1 MVAALVLDRA
11 DRAAIHRALGRR
23 TSVRLCERADAL
35 RAMLAAAD
43 VHLVVTELRDAV
55 GASVIPVLTDAVSR
69 GELPAI
75 VVRES
80 LADAAAGDVVRL
92 AGARVPA
99 RLSLRGVAPIADAL
113 VAALG
118 KQPDAGADLA
128 ILERVGPLVP
138 FRTRAF
144 LLVCAA
150 SPSPRLH
157 VERASMLLGVARR
170 TLENRLAAAGMPP
183 AHRIVGWCVAL
194 HAAWRLDVLGHRPKR
209 VAADLGFSSSAA
221 IANLLARYC
230 GCSPTS
236 LRVHG
241 GFQVQL
247 ERFAA
252 LVQPHSRAT

>member
-1 MVAALVLDRA
+1 MVAGLVLDRA

-35 RAMLAAAD
+35 RGMLSAAD
-43 VHLVVTELRDAV
+43 VQLVVTELRDSV
-55 GASVIPVLTDAVSR
+55 GASVIPVLTDASSR
-69 GELPAI
+69 GALPAI

-118 KQPDAGADLA
+118 KQPEAGADLA

-150 SPSPRLH
+150 SPSRRLH
-157 VERASMLLGVARR
+157 
-170 TLENRLAAAGMPP
+170 
-183 AHRIVGWCVAL
+183 
-194 HAAWRLDVLGHRPKR
+194 VLGHRPKR